1 MNLKEMEQ
9 MLESE
14 IKRLNPAKHKEL
26 VSQDLLK
33 TTLKNVMMEYL
44 QTVEDG
50 AMDAITQ
57 MNQERAKHEANNP
70 MWPVQEVNRLNS
82 EIQHAAL
89 NQAMERIYAIT
100 ESNPMN

>member
-50 AMDAITQ
+50 KSQGTEAIITVGSPQYVAMPMERVQAI
-57 MNQERAKHEANNP
+57 NQVYSQVE
-70 MWPVQEVNRLNS
+70 
-82 EIQHAAL
+82 HAAL

-100 ESNPMN
+100 ESSPMN